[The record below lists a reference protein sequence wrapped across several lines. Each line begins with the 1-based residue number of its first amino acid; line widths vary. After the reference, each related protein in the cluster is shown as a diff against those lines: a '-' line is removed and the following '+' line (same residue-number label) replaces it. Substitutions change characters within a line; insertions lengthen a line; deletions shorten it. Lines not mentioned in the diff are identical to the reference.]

1 VVVLATSR
9 QPLGVPGEVTWRVPS
24 LTFPWP
30 DNPPATADMET
41 FEAIALFLARARAA
55 RPDLVVG
62 PAEAA
67 AITSICYRLDGIP
80 LALELAAARAG
91 ALDLDDIA
99 GRLSGCF
106 ELLARTG
113 VGPARHQT
121 LRASIEW
128 SHQLLSEPERAVFRR
143 LAVFA
148 DGWPL
153 EAAEAICAVPT
164 AGPTA
169 GPPVGRTEVAGLLA
183 ALVDKS
189 LVHAEHTSTGT
200 RYRLLEVIKAFAA
213 ERLAEAGELA
223 AVRDRHGGYYAELAE
238 QSASMLTGPAVA
250 VWAAKL
256 DAETGNLRA
265 ARRWC
270 AEDPARAGA
279 GLWLAAGLGH
289 WWIIRG
295 LLDEGAAWLE
305 DALARDGG
313 PERARATALYGL
325 GLIVSL
331 RGEHGRARD
340 LFARGIECS
349 RRCGW
354 PQNEAHTLAHLG
366 PTLALCG
373 DAAGAA
379 QACDRAVA
387 LAHSVA
393 DPWLAAVTLYRSA
406 FTAVLSGDLARAK
419 QLATASVAL
428 SSRTGDPRLR
438 AFTLITVAECLI
450 REGNEAEAT
459 GLLREALAMFEAL
472 PERWALLRASGLL
485 AEACGAQ
492 GDWARVAV
500 LLGFIDTLGERT
512 SGRLYPHMRVALD
525 KLDIQVAAIGP
536 ALRAA
541 RQAGQVL
548 GRGDRI
554 SAALWPAAER
564 EGEPAAATGPPL
576 TRRER
581 EIAELISHGLTNRQ
595 IAARLFISERT
606 VDTHVGRILAKL
618 GCATRAQVAAIVAS
632 TAAAGNPASRA

>member
-1 VVVLATSR
+1 VVSTQRERPLAGNGSRWPPGLPVPLTRFVGRERELAEVARLVTANRLVTLTGAGGVGKTRLAVEAAALAAPGFGDGADFVDLSAVLDAGLLAGVLARGLGVEERAGRSLDERLVRVLRGQHRLLLVDNCEHLRGPCAELVTAVLSQCPEVVVLATSR

-62 PAEAA
+62 PAEGA

-99 GRLSGCF
+99 GRLSGRF

-153 EAAEAICAVPT
+153 EAAETICAV
-164 AGPTA
+164 PTA

-189 LVHAEHTSTGT
+189 LVNAEHTSTGT

-250 VWAAKL
+250 AWAAKL

-325 GLIVSL
+325 GLIVSF
-331 RGEHGRARD
+331 RGNTAGP
-340 LFARGIECS
+340 GTCS
-349 RRCGW
+349 
-354 PQNEAHTLAHLG
+354 
-366 PTLALCG
+366 
-373 DAAGAA
+373 
-379 QACDRAVA
+379 
-387 LAHSVA
+387 
-393 DPWLAAVTLYRSA
+393 
-406 FTAVLSGDLARAK
+406 
-419 QLATASVAL
+419 
-428 SSRTGDPRLR
+428 
-438 AFTLITVAECLI
+438 
-450 REGNEAEAT
+450 
-459 GLLREALAMFEAL
+459 
-472 PERWALLRASGLL
+472 
-485 AEACGAQ
+485 
-492 GDWARVAV
+492 
-500 LLGFIDTLGERT
+500 
-512 SGRLYPHMRVALD
+512 
-525 KLDIQVAAIGP
+525 
-536 ALRAA
+536 
-541 RQAGQVL
+541 
-548 GRGDRI
+548 
-554 SAALWPAAER
+554 PAASSAP
-564 EGEPAAATGPPL
+564 G
-576 TRRER
+576 
-581 EIAELISHGLTNRQ
+581 
-595 IAARLFISERT
+595 
-606 VDTHVGRILAKL
+606 
-618 GCATRAQVAAIVAS
+618 
-632 TAAAGNPASRA
+632 AAAGRRTRPTP